1 MGTQV
6 NNPLYKIVS
15 ALLGYP
21 DAELR
26 AALPEIRDY
35 LVTAPDLE
43 REERTALLG
52 MVHWMESQPPLELE
66 SAYVQTFDLNP
77 DHDLHLTYHLFEEG
91 DRERGP
97 AMVHL
102 AEHYESY
109 GLEAVSNELPDYL
122 PLILEYAA
130 TLDDDEAR
138 IFLGSAAHAI
148 ETLADHLEKA
158 ESPYATLVRFV
169 ERRGRLAEL
178 STMKECMP

>member
-1 MGTQV
+1 MDTEVRNRLYQV
-6 NNPLYKIVS
+6 VS

-43 REERTALLG
+43 REERSALLG
-52 MVHWMESQPPLELE
+52 MVHWMESQLPLDLE

-97 AMVHL
+97 AMIHL

-109 GLEAVSNELPDYL
+109 GLAIVGNELPDYL
-122 PLILEYAA
+122 PLILEYAS

-138 IFLGSAAHAI
+138 IFLGNAVHAV
-148 ETLADHLEKA
+148 ETLGDHLEKA
-158 ESPYATLVRFV
+158 ESPYASLVRFV

>member
-1 MGTQV
+1 MDIAIR
-6 NNPLYKIVS
+6 NPVYRAVS
-15 ALLGYP
+15 ALLDYP
-21 DAELR
+21 GPELR

-35 LVTAPDLE
+35 LAAIPCPE
-43 REERTALLG
+43 EERATLLD
-52 MVHWMESQPPLELE
+52 VVQWMEGQAPLDLE

-97 AMVHL
+97 AMIRL

-109 GLEAVSNELPDYL
+109 GLAIVGNELPDYL
-122 PLILEYAA
+122 PLILEYAS

-138 IFLGSAAHAI
+138 IFLGDAVHAV

-158 ESPYATLVRFV
+158 ESPYANLVRLV
-169 ERRGRLAEL
+169 ERRGRLAGIG
-178 STMKECMP
+178 TTKEHTP

>member
-1 MGTQV
+1 MDAEVTNRVYQV
-6 NNPLYKIVS
+6 IS

-35 LVTAPDLE
+35 LATAPCPE
-43 REERTALLG
+43 EERAALLDH
-52 MVHWMESQPPLELE
+52 VQWMEGQAPLDLE

-97 AMVHL
+97 AMIRL

-109 GLEAVSNELPDYL
+109 GLTIVGNELPDYL
-122 PLILEYAA
+122 PLILEYAS

-138 IFLGSAAHAI
+138 IFLGDAVGAI

-158 ESPYATLVRFV
+158 ESPYANLVRFV